1 MQAVIEA
8 VATQDVVAAANI
20 GTLARAEARLADYT
34 TCHDA
39 EEASFDRYHRGAG
52 RNCPDCGPMK
62 VGGWQ
67 AEQQHAMAQL
77 APLQLMAEAE
87 GWGSSTPE
95 FDRIADA
102 IQIAVRYETGSIA
115 DSADCRA

>member
-20 GTLARAEARLADYT
+20 AALARAEARLVDYT
-34 TCHDA
+34 VRHDA
-39 EEASFDRYHRGAG
+39 EEASFDRYHKGAG
-52 RNCPDCGPMK
+52 RDCPDCGPIK

-102 IQIAVRYETGSIA
+102 IQGAVSY
-115 DSADCRA
+115 D